1 MAAVKEWDAEPLAER
16 YSRLFMETLAVP
28 ATTNK
33 HVNVLEHMSG
43 YLRDVLDADARR
55 EVRNAIEDYRSG
67 YVPLVVPITLLRHYV
82 RLRHVSYLQGQ
93 RYLEP
98 HPKELMI
105 RNHV

>member
-1 MAAVKEWDAEPLAER
+1 M
-16 YSRLFMETLAVP
+16 VP

-33 HVNVLEHMSG
+33 HVNVLEHVSG

-55 EVRNAIEDYRSG
+55 EIRGAIEDYRGG
-67 YVPLVVPITLLRHYV
+67 YVPLIVPITLLRHYV
-82 RLRHVSYLQGQ
+82 RLHDLTYLQGQ
-93 RYLEP
+93 HYLEP